1 MLYFRAFGRLELTH
15 ADGTPASRLLNQPKR
30 LALLAYLVINSPH
43 GLVRRDTLLALFWP
57 ELDAE
62 RARRALRQA
71 IHVLKS
77 SVGNDIIV
85 TRGDEDVGVDPAK
98 VWCDIVSFEHALSEG
113 RLPEALDLY
122 KGDAFAGLFVPDAEA
137 FEAWLEELRGNL
149 KLRAAKAAM
158 QTGDFKRASE
168 LAPMDEAAVRAAMEK
183 FDNAGNR
190 GSALKVYEEFA
201 ARLQA
206 EYEVDPSPETTAFAE
221 RIRNRS
227 DVVNEAATR
236 SRPPIA
242 ESASPLLIPSSSRG
256 RVWLQAAL
264 LAAVILSVAGFAVW
278 RRATRHVPP
287 PELSVAV
294 LPFVDMS
301 EGGNQQHLTDGMT
314 EELITKLSKVD
325 GLLVP
330 ARTSSFVFKQKE
342 ESIGD
347 IAEQL
352 GVAHVLEGSI
362 RREGNRVRVTAQLID
377 ARTGYHLWSENFDRE
392 LDDLFKVQDDISIA
406 IANALKVRIVDTR
419 DRAADKRPNLADAY
433 ELYLKGRYY
442 WHQRNREG
450 VTKAIQS
457 LSEAVTLDP
466 SYAAAY
472 SALADAYQLAPTF
485 AAMPPDSAFPL
496 ARAAAEKALQLDSTL
511 AEPWASIGYIK
522 MHWDHDWLGS
532 EVALR
537 RAIELNPGYATAY
550 QWLRINLLARGHATE
565 AVAAALHAQKLDPL
579 SSSIQ
584 AAVGDTYFYTGQY
597 KLAAETYR
605 NAVRLDPAYARVRS
619 GLARASWFAG
629 KKREA
634 LNEQN
639 AAVSTSRGNNYF
651 TGMVGSTYGVMG
663 RETEAR
669 AILQQLRANSAREY
683 VPAYAFAAVY
693 AGLGEVDSALVR
705 LREAVREKDNW
716 TVYIPVE
723 PIFAK
728 VRARP
733 EYKDIQRQLGLL

>member
-1 MLYFRAFGRLELTH
+1 MLFFRAFGRLELTH

-30 LALLAYLVINSPH
+30 LALLTYLVVNSPR
-43 GLVRRDTLLALFWP
+43 GFARRDTLLALFWP
-57 ELDAE
+57 ELDAD

-77 SVGNDIIV
+77 SVGSEIIV
-85 TRGDEDVGVDPAK
+85 TRGDEDVGVDAAK
-98 VWCDIVSFEHALSEG
+98 VWCDVVNFEHALSKG
-113 RLPEALDLY
+113 RLDEALELY
-122 KGDAFAGLFVPDAEA
+122 KGEAFAGLYVPDAEP
-137 FEAWLEELRGNL
+137 FEQWLEELRTNL
-149 KLRAAKAAM
+149 KMRAAEAAM
-158 QTGDFKRASE
+158 QTGNFKRASE
-168 LAPMDEAAVRAAMEK
+168 LAPMDEAAVRAAMERL
-183 FDNAGNR
+183 DNAGNR
-190 GSALKVYEEFA
+190 GSALEVYEEFV
-201 ARLQA
+201 ARLKA

-227 DVVNEAATR
+227 DVINESVTR

-242 ESASPLLIPSSSRG
+242 ESASLMPLSKGG
-256 RVWLQAAL
+256 RTWLRAAVL
-264 LAAVILSVAGFAVW
+264 SAVILSVGGFAVW
-278 RRATRHVPP
+278 RRATRHRPAS
-287 PELSVAV
+287 ELSVAV

-301 EGGNQQHLTDGMT
+301 EGGNQQHLSDGMT

-342 ESIGD
+342 ESVGD

-362 RREGNRVRVTAQLID
+362 RREGKRVRVTAQLID

-419 DRAADKRPNLADAY
+419 KRAADKRPNLADAY
-433 ELYLKGRYY
+433 EFYLRGRYY

-450 VTKAIQS
+450 VSKAIQS
-457 LSEAVTLDP
+457 LSKAVTLDP

-496 ARAAAEKALQLDSTL
+496 ARAAAEKALQLDSAL

-522 MHWDHDWLGS
+522 MHWDHDWRGS
-532 EVALR
+532 EAALR

-565 AVAAALHAQKLDPL
+565 AVAAALHAQRLDPL
-579 SSSIQ
+579 STSIQ
-584 AAVGDTYFYTGQY
+584 AAVGDTYLYTGQY

-605 NAVRLDPAYARVRS
+605 RAVRLDPAFARVRA

-634 LNEQN
+634 LNEQK
-639 AAVSTSRGNNYF
+639 AAVSAARGNNYF
-651 TGMVGSTYGVMG
+651 MGMVGSTYGLMG
-663 RETEAR
+663 REMEAR
-669 AILQQLRANSAREY
+669 AILQQLRANSTREY

-716 TVYIPVE
+716 TVYIPAE
-723 PIFAK
+723 PIFAQL
-728 VRARP
+728 RTRP
-733 EYKDIQRQLGLL
+733 EYRDIQRQLGLL